1 MALPP
6 PPPPPPLLLLLLLLG
21 AGAQDLKV
29 EVTPEVRGRLG
40 GTVDLPCRLLP
51 TGPDVKVSQVTWVRW
66 DGVGRSYSVAVSH
79 PEHGASYP
87 DPETDG
93 RRLKFLSAGLGGEA
107 ALRDATLQVR
117 ELRAQDQG
125 NYTCEFA
132 TFPRGNSKGAT
143 WLRVEAEPRN
153 QAWAQEVTQG
163 SLPTTVTFC
172 VSAAG
177 LPAARLSWST
187 SLTYKAKVTQEEL
200 PNGTVTVTSQ
210 LTLLPTRSIHG
221 QTVTCKVEH
230 ETLQEPQML
239 PVTLV
244 IRHHPEVTISS
255 YDDNWFIGRSDAT
268 LNCDAQSYPEP
279 TVYEW
284 STLLG
289 PLPPTVVVQ
298 GSRLVVHTV
307 DSQVNTTFVCSAT
320 NAVGTGRAEQTILVR
335 ENPNP
340 AGSGATGGI
349 IGGIIASIIAMA
361 VIATA
366 VLICRQQRKERS
378 PQGDSEED
386 DLGGPPAYK
395 PPPPKVKL
403 EEPEVPLQLYSLDN
417 CDHAPLKT
425 PYFEPS
431 VSTTE
436 QDTPRYHEL
445 PTLEER
451 VGGSGLRGPEPQ
463 ELGEE
468 EEEEDE
474 DDDYLDK
481 INPIYDAL
489 AFAAAEAY
497 QKGFVMSRAMY
508 V

>member
-1 MALPP
+1 MAVAAALPP
-6 PPPPPPLLLLLLLLG
+6 PLLLLLLLG

-66 DGVGRSYSVAVSH
+66 DRNGRSYSVAVSH
-79 PEHGASYP
+79 PEHGASFP
-87 DPETDG
+87 DPEADG
-93 RRLKFLSAGLGGEA
+93 QRLKFLSAGSVGEA

-143 WLRVEAEPRN
+143 WLRVEAAPQN

-163 SLPTTVTFC
+163 SVPATVAFC
-172 VSAAG
+172 VSSAG

-187 SLTYKAKVTQEEL
+187 SLTHKAKVTQEEL
-200 PNGTVTVTSQ
+200 SNGTITVTSQ
-210 LTLLPTRSIHG
+210 LTLLPTRDLHG

-230 ETLQEPQML
+230 ETLQEPQIL
-239 PVTLV
+239 PVTLAV
-244 IRHHPEVTISS
+244 RHHPEVTISN

-279 TVYEW
+279 TVYNW

-289 PLPPTVVVQ
+289 PLPSTVVVQ

-307 DSQVNTTFVCSAT
+307 DSLVNTTFVCSAT

-340 AGSGATGGI
+340 AGAGATGGI

-361 VIATA
+361 VVATA

-378 PQGDSEED
+378 PEGHSEED
-386 DLGGPPAYK
+386 DSLGGPPAYK

-403 EEPEVPLQLYSLDN
+403 EEPEVPLQLFSLDN
-417 CDHAPLKT
+417 CEHSPLKT

-436 QDTPRYHEL
+436 QDAPRYHEL

-451 VGGSGLRGPEPQ
+451 VGGSGLRGPVPQ
-463 ELGEE
+463 EPGEE
-468 EEEEDE
+468 EEEDDE

>member
-1 MALPP
+1 MAVAAALPP
-6 PPPPPPLLLLLLLLG
+6 PLLLLLLLG

-66 DGVGRSYSVAVSH
+66 DRNGRSYSVAVSH
-79 PEHGASYP
+79 PEHGASFP
-87 DPETDG
+87 DPEADG
-93 RRLKFLSAGLGGEA
+93 QRLKFLSAGSVGEA

-143 WLRVEAEPRN
+143 WLRVEAAPQN

-163 SLPTTVTFC
+163 SVPATVAFC
-172 VSAAG
+172 VSSAG

-187 SLTYKAKVTQEEL
+187 SLTHKAKVTQEEL
-200 PNGTVTVTSQ
+200 SNGTITVTSQ
-210 LTLLPTRSIHG
+210 LTLLPTRDLHG

-230 ETLQEPQML
+230 ETLQEPQIL
-239 PVTLV
+239 PVTLAV
-244 IRHHPEVTISS
+244 RHHPEVTISN

-279 TVYEW
+279 TVYNW

-289 PLPPTVVVQ
+289 PLPSTVVVQ

-307 DSQVNTTFVCSAT
+307 DSLVNTTFVCSAT

-335 ENPNP
+335 
-340 AGSGATGGI
+340 
-349 IGGIIASIIAMA
+349 
-361 VIATA
+361 
-366 VLICRQQRKERS
+366 
-378 PQGDSEED
+378 
-386 DLGGPPAYK
+386 
-395 PPPPKVKL
+395 
-403 EEPEVPLQLYSLDN
+403 
-417 CDHAPLKT
+417 
-425 PYFEPS
+425 
-431 VSTTE
+431 
-436 QDTPRYHEL
+436 DTPRAAS
-445 PTLEER
+445 R
-451 VGGSGLRGPEPQ
+451 VGAVVGGAVGGILLLFLLLAGGAAAFVLLRRRRKRSPGGGGRAGSYDPKTHVFGNGAPRGPGFWPPQ
-463 ELGEE
+463 TPGQGEE
-468 EEEEDE
+468 EEEEKEKEEQEQEEDEGKEGLLQGPGGE
-474 DDDYLDK
+474 DDMESQQDGSL
-481 INPIYDAL
+481 I
-489 AFAAAEAY
+489 
-497 QKGFVMSRAMY
+497 SRHAVY